1 MKIRH
6 LLEIDWKV
14 VENYSYYHEANQLID
29 VLVNHSCSLISGC
42 VFFND
47 CPSAFKHLLL
57 RGYNLS
63 FCSSAAFFPLIPW
76 VTKKIKLNYLTCRNQ
91 NNIEAFMMYFISYK
105 SCLYEFLIAKQMLVA
120 SLSRTSMP

>member
-14 VENYSYYHEANQLID
+14 VENYSYYHEANQLTD

-63 FCSSAAFFPLIPW
+63 FCSSAASFNSLGN
-76 VTKKIKLNYLTCRNQ
+76 KKNK
-91 NNIEAFMMYFISYK
+91 IELFNM
-105 SCLYEFLIAKQMLVA
+105 
-120 SLSRTSMP
+120 